1 MSNLLDFDK
10 PIGIFD
16 SGIGGI
22 NVLRRAKA
30 LMPTENFIYLGDNA
44 NTPYGNKSIQKLKDL
59 SYKNIK
65 TLLGFNVKVIC
76 VACNTLSTSVLDYMR
91 EISPVPIIPTLPI
104 NVATKNQNAT
114 LMATPNTINS
124 NYVKTNFNGV
134 SLLPL
139 PFLAKE
145 IEDNLFNLKKVNVR
159 FDVRGVKD
167 GCDLI
172 ILGCTHYSFVKNEI
186 KRLSKVKTV
195 DTLDH
200 TCNLIKETLENSR
213 LTNKNGGKITF
224 IGDFKGYNRKV
235 YRHLKSIKM
244 VN

>member
-1 MSNLLDFDK
+1 MRSLLDCNR

-22 NVLRRAKA
+22 NVLIRAKRV
-30 LMPTENFIYLGDNA
+30 MPAENFVYLGDNG

-59 SYKNIK
+59 SAQSIK
-65 TLLGFNVKVIC
+65 KLLDFNVKAIC
-76 VACNTLSTSVLDYMR
+76 VACNTLSTSVLDYMSK
-91 EISPVPIIPTLPI
+91 ISPVPIIPTLPI
-104 NVATKNQNAT
+104 NLSSSNANAT
-114 LMATPNTINS
+114 LIATPNTINS
-124 NYVKTNFNGV
+124 NYVKSNFKGV

-145 IEDNLFNLKKVNVR
+145 IEDSVFDLSKVNVR
-159 FDVRGVKD
+159 YDVRGIKE

-186 KRLSKVKTV
+186 ERLSGVKTV

-200 TCNLIKETLENSR
+200 TCNLVAETIQNLG
-213 LTNKNGGKITF
+213 LLNKKGGKITF
-224 IGDFKGYNRKV
+224 IGDFKRYNKRV
-235 YRHLKSIKM
+235 YNHFKP
-244 VN
+244 